1 MKGKEKKDQFVI
13 AYLADLDNPDT
24 VLTHAVALA
33 RMLNKG
39 LILLHISDPHYTDIT
54 PDQAGQ
60 RLQSMRTQVQ
70 SVGIGNQPPLL
81 DVSHCALKNDTKT
94 VIDALPSLLNAV
106 VAVAQVNDNARRH
119 TPTHKKELLQNF
131 SECKIAF
138 LSVQEP
144 LIGKE
149 LSHDIAFSV
158 DYKKES
164 KEKLIWASYFA
175 RFNASTMH
183 VLYYDYRDEGLRYKW
198 YSNMQ
203 FMHRFFSNL
212 SLTFAPHVLQRRTNF
227 SDVSALNYA
236 QENEYGLF
244 IAVTTNERDGAEFFI
259 GVQEDRIIVNRH
271 RIPVLFINP
280 RDDIYVLCD

>member
-1 MKGKEKKDQFVI
+1 MKEKKDQFVI

-33 RMLNKG
+33 RMLGKG
-39 LILLHISDPHYTDIT
+39 LILLYISDPRYTDLT
-54 PDQAGQ
+54 PDEAGS
-60 RLQSMRTQVQ
+60 RLQALRSQVQ
-70 SVGIGNQPPLL
+70 SDGIGGMAPLA
-81 DVSHCALKNDTKT
+81 DVSHCALKNETKP
-94 VIDALPSLLNAV
+94 VVDALPTLLNAV
-106 VAVAQVNDNARRH
+106 IAVAQVDDHARRRS
-119 TPTHKKELLQNF
+119 PTHKKELLRNF

-138 LSVQEP
+138 LTVQQP
-144 LIGKE
+144 LSGFGAA
-149 LSHDIAFSV
+149 HDVAFSV
-158 DYKKES
+158 DHRKES

-212 SLTFAPHVLQRRTNF
+212 KLTFAPHVLRRRTTF
-227 SDVSALNYA
+227 ADVSALDYA
-236 QENEYGLF
+236 SASGYGLF
-244 IAVTTNERDGAEFFI
+244 IAVTTSERDGVEFFI